1 MSNNLSEHFTLK
13 ELIDSDEAVRMGIDN
28 TPTDLIIENLK
39 RLANKLEEVRLLIDA
54 PIIISSGYR
63 CEVLNRAVKGQ
74 PSSQHMGGCA
84 ADFKVKNIEAN
95 MVMQSIFESDIKYD
109 QLILEYDRWVHIS
122 VPNFPDAKCRMEA
135 LIINKN
141 GKRRYG

>member
-1 MSNNLSEHFTLK
+1 MQLSEHFTLK
-13 ELIDSDEAVRMGIDN
+13 EFLESDEAIRMLIDN
-28 TPTDLIIENLK
+28 SPTELIIENLK
-39 RLANKLEEVRLLIDA
+39 RTSHKLEEVRVLVSK

-74 PSSQHMGGCA
+74 PNSQHMLGCA
-84 ADFKVKNIEAN
+84 ADFKVKGLEASV
-95 MVMQSIFESDIKYD
+95 VMQAIFESDIKYD